1 MELGAWQGKRDCVV
15 QCSDGS
21 CPAPGLVL
29 AALSPAGVTA
39 RPAKIKEPELRQMA
53 IVLRAALDREE
64 PFTIM

>member
-1 MELGAWQGKRDCVV
+1 V
-15 QCSDGS
+15 
-21 CPAPGLVL
+21 APLAPTAALAQL
-29 AALSPAGVTA
+29 AALSPTGVTA